1 MRVLQFV
8 SLFVF
13 VPLISFAGL
22 VEKTVDYKVDGKSHQ
37 GFYVAPEGK
46 EKLPAVLV
54 VHDWLGLSDKT
65 KEKAREIAELGYVV
79 FAADVYGNDLKVTSP
94 DEAGKTAGIF
104 KSDRKKFRKSLWAA
118 YETMLKQDRVE
129 KGKTAAVGFCFGG
142 TGVLEMARS
151 GDRLKG
157 VVSFHGGLD
166 APKPFT
172 KKFATKVIALHGADD
187 PFVSA
192 SDLAD
197 FEQELREAKAD
208 WRLVKYGGAVHS
220 FTDKT
225 AGTDNTKGAA
235 YNEAAH
241 KRSWQEMKNFFAEIF

>member
-1 MRVLQFV
+1 MRFLKWV
-8 SLFVF
+8 SLIFF
-13 VPLISFAGL
+13 LPAFAFAGL
-22 VEKTVDYKVDGKSHQ
+22 VEKTVDYKIDGKSFR
-37 GFYVAPEGK
+37 GYYVAPEGK
-46 EKLPAVLV
+46 DNLPGILV
-54 VHDWLGLSDKT
+54 VHDWLGLTDKT
-65 KEKAREIAELGYVV
+65 KEKAREIAELGFVV
-79 FAADVYGNDLKVTSP
+79 FAADVYGVDTKVNGP
-94 DEAGKTAGIF
+94 QEAGQTAGIY
-104 KSDRKKFRKSLWAA
+104 KHDRKKFRQHLWAA
-118 YETMLKQDRVE
+118 YDTMLKQDRVE

-172 KKFATKVIALHGADD
+172 KKFTTKVIALHGADD